1 MALLYGAESHIGHL
15 YSLDSQKLEF
25 FLAKFR
31 FYNQNLIVKAQN
43 LTLSALDPMNTD
55 IGRLSSEIL
64 PV

>member
-43 LTLSALDPMNTD
+43 LTLPAGYSK
-55 IGRLSSEIL
+55 IL